1 MASESSPEVVEDQI
15 SETDSYYGRSVHDL
29 KLVVHDKAQLQDIG
43 IWYDIVEEYSR
54 RALSNSNDRLA
65 ALHGLAVKFESC
77 IDATYLFGLWSSDL
91 HRGLLWSVSE
101 ELKADQVLKLSE
113 SLPSWS
119 WMSID
124 ARISISRKSTSH
136 TGHDLI
142 PRATFENFEISH
154 SPRATPTAVDSSLM
168 HVIKVTGHFVE
179 GACLRTSKNTRHCN
193 LITYGSTSFLDYV
206 ACTLDRVSN
215 EVRRNEVVPQAYFCL
230 LVAEQRLDE
239 YAVQNLYLIVEKADA
254 DLEDIDASKCFRR
267 AGFGWSSVLDEH
279 PSGVLSDAVQQTI
292 FLI

>member
-1 MASESSPEVVEDQI
+1 MASESSPEVVEDRI
-15 SETDSYYGRSVHDL
+15 SESDSYYGRSVHDL

-65 ALHGLAVKFESC
+65 ALQGLAAKFEGC
-77 IDATYLFGLWSSDL
+77 IDAAYLFGLWSNDL

-113 SLPSWS
+113 SIPSWS
-119 WMSID
+119 WMSIE
-124 ARISISRKSTSH
+124 ARISISRKSRSH

-142 PRATFENFEISH
+142 PRATFEHLELTR
-154 SPRATPTAVDSSLM
+154 SPTATPTALDLSSR
-168 HVIKVTGHFVE
+168 HVIKVTGRFAE
-179 GACLRTSKNTRHCN
+179 GACFRTSKNTRHCN

-206 ACTLDRVSN
+206 ASTLDRVSN

-239 YAVQNLYLIVEKADA
+239 YAVQNLYLIVEKADS
-254 DLEDIDASKCFRR
+254 DLESIDASKCFRR
-267 AGFGWSSVLDEH
+267 AGFGWSSVRDEY
-279 PSGVLSDAVQQTI
+279 PSGVFADAVQQTI
-292 FLI
+292 FLV